1 MTIFE
6 KNDDNAAERDKLEQ
20 MKANLIRYA
29 RSDDIRMLLRSL
41 RDVRLLNCLSLDAV
55 QGSDG
60 QLYDLEKECAS
71 ARIILNS
78 VEVKG
83 VGVIATGSEDATT
96 ISAKNSCIPV
106 LKGICRMLS
115 EKDNVKTS
123 SRELYEKLIVRLAKS
138 TSSADPYFRLNSL
151 FGSPDLLVMPLE
163 DEATGSADRST
174 LTEMNVYASN
184 GEIHMTLIQTYKFGL
199 LRKSDVKTNRPW
211 IIIHGVVKERANLTR
226 NTGIRELKVALPD
239 L

>member
-1 MTIFE
+1 MTIFA
-6 KNDDNAAERDKLEQ
+6 KNDDNAEKDTLEQ

-29 RSDDIRMLLRSL
+29 RSDDRRMLLRSL

-60 QLYDLEKECAS
+60 QLFDLEKECAA

-83 VGVIATGSEDATT
+83 IGVLATTSEDGNT

-115 EKDNVKTS
+115 EKDDVKTS
-123 SRELYEKLIVRLAKS
+123 SRELYEKLIVRLAKTS
-138 TSSADPYFRLNSL
+138 SSADPYFRLNSL

-163 DEATGSADRST
+163 DDAAASDKST
-174 LTEMNVYASN
+174 LTELNVYASN

-211 IIIHGVVKERANLTR
+211 VVIHGVVKERANLTR
-226 NTGIRELKVALPD
+226 NTGIRELKVNLPD

>member
-1 MTIFE
+1 
-6 KNDDNAAERDKLEQ
+6 
-20 MKANLIRYA
+20 
-29 RSDDIRMLLRSL
+29 
-41 RDVRLLNCLSLDAV
+41 LDAV

-60 QLYDLEKECAS
+60 QLFDLEKECAS

-83 VGVIATGSEDATT
+83 IGAIATGSEDATT

-106 LKGICRMLS
+106 QKGNCRMLS

-163 DEATGSADRST
+163 DEATSSADRST

-211 IIIHGVVKERANLTR
+211 VIIHGVVKERANLTR
-226 NTGIRELKVALPD
+226 NTGIRELKVTLPD